1 MKNKIK
7 KLPIDLFFLAKLNG
21 WLIISYKENYER
33 FNLIDREILKDN
45 WGITA
50 YIKNIYIIFYDD
62 KIPLTAQRFT
72 IAHEIGHIVLGHFN
86 EFNEFT
92 KEKEANMFAVRILM
106 PMCVLY
112 ECRVDSVEELEGMCC
127 VSKESAQ
134 YRFNRLQLVKERQK
148 FYTDRLEIKVK
159 HRFAKFI
166 KTHLK
171 NKKNRN

>member
-1 MKNKIK
+1 M
-7 KLPIDLFFLAKLNG
+7 
-21 WLIISYKENYER
+21 
-33 FNLIDREILKDN
+33 
-45 WGITA
+45 
-50 YIKNIYIIFYDD
+50 
-62 KIPLTAQRFT
+62 TAQRFT